1 MLLQPWLRLFVLFPK
16 LEGQLANFVC
26 FACHIVKFSWR
37 VAKMSEQAMFYLLE
51 ELGHSVKELKHDRDV
66 LESRQYHLVMRIEK
80 LEVVR
85 RRHLRLLNRRRSR
98 RPADLPDAQPPPPL
112 DSSSTPS
119 PIRSAGRSLAQFFF
133 CHGRC
138 RPPKAGSIRSAGARA
153 PKATSTR
160 SAGARPPNKNT
171 IRPTTARA
179 FAESAFKNGNFAA
192 FAFAHDISDAEI
204 GNRK

>member
-1 MLLQPWLRLFVLFPK
+1 MLLQPWLRLFVLFAK

-26 FACHIVKFSWR
+26 FVCHIVNFSWR
-37 VAKMSEQAMFYLLE
+37 VAKMSQQAMFDLLV
-51 ELGHSVKELKHDRDV
+51 ELGHSVKELRHDMAIV
-66 LESRQYHLVMRIEK
+66 ESRQYHLVMRIEK
-80 LEVVR
+80 LEVVHR
-85 RRHLRLLNRRRSR
+85 GRLRLLNRRRSR
-98 RPADLPDAQPPPPL
+98 RPADQPDAQPPPPP

-119 PIRSAGRSLAQFFF
+119 PPHRV
-133 CHGRC
+133 CHGRG
-138 RPPKAGSIRSAGARA
+138 RPRKAGSIRSAGARA

-179 FAESAFKNGNFAA
+179 FAESAFEERSVLD
-192 FAFAHDISDAEI
+192 DISDPQN